1 MLQDIQQH
9 DFQLLVHNGDISYAR
24 GYVTQVCTGYT

>member
-1 MLQDIQQH
+1 MLQDIQQR

-24 GYVTQVCTGYT
+24 GFVTQV